1 MSAAGAAPS
10 SAASTPLACGAVQ
23 AASTSAKHLTPMMW
37 RSQSTSESK
46 LVMSSGSL
54 LLLTAFCTRAGM
66 TGSSNAEPLAVAD
79 LDDNGWREL
88 VLVVRPGNE
97 ADEVLALGPA
107 AVVEV

>member
-1 MSAAGAAPS
+1 
-10 SAASTPLACGAVQ
+10 
-23 AASTSAKHLTPMMW
+23 
-37 RSQSTSESK
+37 
-46 LVMSSGSL
+46 
-54 LLLTAFCTRAGM
+54 M